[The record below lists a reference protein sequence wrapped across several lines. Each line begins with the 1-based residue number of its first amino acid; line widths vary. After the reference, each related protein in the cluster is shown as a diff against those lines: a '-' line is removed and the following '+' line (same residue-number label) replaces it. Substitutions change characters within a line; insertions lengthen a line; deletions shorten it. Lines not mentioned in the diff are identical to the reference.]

1 MVAEGSFREDLFYRL
16 NVLSLEVPPL
26 RARPRHP
33 AAGAALMQQACAQIQ
48 RPGAGWRRAPTRR
61 C

>member
-26 RARPRHP
+26 RERGHDILLLARHF
-33 AAGAALMQQACAQIQ
+33 MQ
-48 RPGAGWRRAPTRR
+48 PVSYTHLWSPWR
-61 C
+61 